1 VYSNSRQIQ
10 LFWEKDV
17 MIILIQ
23 NGKLCTMHG
32 KAFFGDIRIKH
43 GKIAEIGVGLEH
55 KKHEKVIDA
64 SGLWVL
70 PGFIDPHTHLGVGE
84 QGIGFEGNDVNE
96 YSSPITPHLRGID
109 AYNPEDTAVLES
121 IQAGV
126 TSVAIGP
133 GSANVLG
140 GLFSMIKLRHDSV
153 DTALIKEG
161 VGMKSALGENPK
173 RVGRDSSRMPMTRMG
188 TAAKL
193 REALFL
199 ATEYLEKNERY
210 EADPENNEQASFD
223 MKWESLIPVLKK
235 ELPLKVH
242 VHRADDIL
250 TAIRIAKEFDLKF
263 SLDHCSD
270 GHLIT
275 DYIAESGATA
285 IVGPT
290 LGFRTKME
298 TRNKTFE
305 TPGILNDAGVRVA
318 ITTDHPVVP
327 LRELRICAAYAA
339 RYGMGQEEA
348 LKAITIYPAEIVG
361 LNDRIGSLE
370 SGKDAD
376 IVLWSGNPLEVFS
389 EAKLVLIDGKVMF
402 DALSDS

>member
-1 VYSNSRQIQ
+1 
-10 LFWEKDV
+10 

-23 NGKLCTMHG
+23 NGKIHTMTSEP
-32 KAFFGDIRIKH
+32 FFGDIRIKK
-43 GKIAEIGVGLEH
+43 GKIESIGVGLKH
-55 KKHEKVIDA
+55 KKDEKVIDA
-64 SGLWVL
+64 SGMWVL

-84 QGIGFEGNDVNE
+84 EGIGFEGNDVNE
-96 YSSPITPHLRGID
+96 YSSTVTPHLRGLD
-109 AYNPEDTAVLES
+109 AYNPDDEAVRES
-121 IQAGV
+121 VMAGV
-126 TSVAIGP
+126 TAAAIGP
-133 GSANVLG
+133 GSANVVG
-140 GLFSMIKLRHDSV
+140 GLFSMLKLRHDSV
-153 DTALIKEG
+153 DKAIINDA
-161 VGMKSALGENPK
+161 VGMKCALGENPK
-173 RVGRDSSRMPMTRMG
+173 RVGKETSRAPMTRMG

-193 REALFL
+193 RETLFL
-199 ATEYLEKNERY
+199 AKEYHEKLKLHEKDSDKHEKPAY
-210 EADPENNEQASFD
+210 D
-223 MKWESLIPVLKK
+223 MKWEALIPVLEK
-235 ELPLKVH
+235 ELPLKIH

-275 DYIAESGATA
+275 DYIKQSGATA

-305 TPGILNDAGVRVA
+305 TPGVLHKAGIKTA
-318 ITTDHPVVP
+318 ITTDHPVIP

-348 LKAITIYPAEIVG
+348 LKAITIYPAQLTGV
-361 LNDRIGSLE
+361 DHRIGSLE
-370 SGKDAD
+370 EGKDAD

-389 EAKLVLIDGKVMF
+389 EAKLVLIDGKVMH
-402 DALSDS
+402 DAL

>member
-1 VYSNSRQIQ
+1 M
-10 LFWEKDV
+10 

-23 NGKLCTMHG
+23 NGKLYTMKG
-32 KAFFGDIRIKH
+32 APFFGDIRIKH
-43 GKIAEIGVGLEH
+43 GKIHEIGVGLTH
-55 KKHEKVIDA
+55 KKHETVIDA
-64 SGLWVL
+64 SGMWVL

-84 QGIGFEGNDVNE
+84 EGIGFEGNDVNE
-96 YSSPITPHLRGID
+96 YSSTITPHLRGID
-109 AYNPEDTAVLES
+109 AYNPGDSAVLES
-121 IQAGV
+121 VQAGV
-126 TSVAIGP
+126 TSAAIGP

-140 GLFSMIKLRHDSV
+140 GMFSMIKLRHDSV
-153 DTALIKEG
+153 DAALIKEG

-173 RVGRDSSRMPMTRMG
+173 RVGRDTSRMPMTRMG

-193 REALFL
+193 RESLFL
-199 ATEYLEKNERY
+199 AREYMEKVERFETSPDKY
-210 EADPENNEQASFD
+210 EKPAYD
-223 MKWESLIPVLKK
+223 MKWEALIPVLRR

-250 TAIRIAKEFDLKF
+250 TAIRIAKEFKLKF

-275 DYIAESGATA
+275 EYILESGATA

-298 TRNKTFE
+298 TRNKTFA
-305 TPGILNDAGVRVA
+305 TPGILNEAGVRVA
-318 ITTDHPVVP
+318 ITTDHPVIP

-348 LKAITIYPAEIVG
+348 LKAITLYPAEIVG
-361 LNDRIGSLE
+361 LDSRIGSLE
-370 SGKDAD
+370 EGKDAD
-376 IVLWSGNPLEVFS
+376 IVLWDGNPLEVFS
-389 EAKLVLIDGKVMF
+389 QAKLVLIDGKIMYS
-402 DALSDS
+402 AM